1 MALERGFNMGIEIAG
16 QDRLLTIHKV
26 SLIQLLPVRYLNTIR
41 STPGVAHATHSTWF
55 GGIYQDER
63 NFFAQMAVVPED
75 YLDIYPEY
83 VRPDDQR
90 QRWIDTRT
98 GAIAGRKLAERFGW
112 QVGDRIPIEPTI
124 WRPRDGGNEA
134 YEFELV
140 GIYEGRTQDV
150 DETAF
155 FFHHRYLMERMGD
168 IGEVGWFTVQV
179 EDPATADQVAL
190 AIDQHFAN
198 SPAETKT
205 TSEEAFM
212 RSFAEQVGNTK
223 AILMAIALIVFFVI
237 LLIVANTMAQSVRER
252 TQELGVLKTLGFT
265 DRGVLLLVL
274 AEGVLLSVGAA
285 LLGLFLVVLAAPG
298 LAKQLQMFLPVFYIP
313 RGALVAGLG
322 IAVALG
328 LASGGV
334 PAWLAMRMNIV
345 DALQRR

>member
-1 MALERGFNMGIEIAG
+1 FFLFGLLMALERGFNMGIEIAG

-155 FFHHRYLMERMGD
+155 
-168 IGEVGWFTVQV
+168 
-179 EDPATADQVAL
+179 
-190 AIDQHFAN
+190 
-198 SPAETKT
+198 
-205 TSEEAFM
+205 
-212 RSFAEQVGNTK
+212 
-223 AILMAIALIVFFVI
+223 
-237 LLIVANTMAQSVRER
+237 
-252 TQELGVLKTLGFT
+252 
-265 DRGVLLLVL
+265 
-274 AEGVLLSVGAA
+274 
-285 LLGLFLVVLAAPG
+285 
-298 LAKQLQMFLPVFYIP
+298 
-313 RGALVAGLG
+313 
-322 IAVALG
+322 
-328 LASGGV
+328 
-334 PAWLAMRMNIV
+334 
-345 DALQRR
+345 